1 MFKWWCFK
9 AAAVLESSL
18 KWPLDLLL
26 GRSSW
31 GVSPGAPGWEGVLR
45 RRLETS
51 THPSLFPHPVWGHW
65 GRASTAG
72 NSQKNSF
79 ECKKITKPQGKPWEP
94 AWVSGCV
101 GGGGRDWVRA
111 GLGRVVSLG
120 VGGGG
125 LVMEGSWGWA
135 WAWAWAGPGRP
146 FTHSL
151 TQHFRKSSWFPYSPQ
166 CPSCRAPAR
175 TDQMQH
181 LPQGSWSPLSP
192 GLCLTLCPLPLPFA
206 PPQVPDRTSAI
217 PLL

>member
-1 MFKWWCFK
+1 MRGSPGLLFLYPPPQAHSVFGSHLCDSGVNEDRRLLGEGTCVFKWWCFK

-101 GGGGRDWVRA
+101 GGGGRDWVWA

-120 VGGGG
+120 VGGG
-125 LVMEGSWGWA
+125 W
-135 WAWAWAGPGRP
+135 
-146 FTHSL
+146 
-151 TQHFRKSSWFPYSPQ
+151 
-166 CPSCRAPAR
+166 
-175 TDQMQH
+175 
-181 LPQGSWSPLSP
+181 
-192 GLCLTLCPLPLPFA
+192 
-206 PPQVPDRTSAI
+206 
-217 PLL
+217 